1 MRWRVKFILTLMLTR
16 FNCNREDQSSDL
28 IMMKETMTDTQTDW
42 RYSDERM
49 QYREA
54 ALKVLL
60 SKFGHQLEGGVPKY
74 SSQSIYECAHD
85 WVSQGNVR
93 PDGIV
98 AYYLSLIHI

>member
-1 MRWRVKFILTLMLTR
+1 MV
-16 FNCNREDQSSDL
+16 L
-28 IMMKETMTDTQTDW
+28 ITTTETMTDTQTDW

-60 SKFGHQLEGGVPKY
+60 SKFGHQLEGGTPKY

-85 WVSQGNVR
+85 WVSQGNVSTA
-93 PDGIV
+93 GIV
-98 AYYLSLIHI
+98 KYYEAYYGGN

>member
-1 MRWRVKFILTLMLTR
+1 
-16 FNCNREDQSSDL
+16 
-28 IMMKETMTDTQTDW
+28 MMKETMTDTQTDW

-49 QYREA
+49 KYREA

-98 AYYLSLIHI
+98 AYYKAYYDQTQRPNSLSEKGN

>member
-1 MRWRVKFILTLMLTR
+1 MI
-16 FNCNREDQSSDL
+16 
-28 IMMKETMTDTQTDW
+28 KETMTDTQTDW

-49 QYREA
+49 KYRQA

-60 SKFGHQLEGGVPKY
+60 ARFGHQLENGVPVY

-93 PDGIV
+93 TDGIV
-98 AYYLSLIHI
+98 KYYLAYYDTIKRPNQISKEST